1 MAKDDQKNTY
11 KKFIMF
17 VVGFFILILGT
28 TLILAWWT
36 DVIIFFKGTLGKIL
50 AVAGLLM
57 LYTLNK

>member
-1 MAKDDQKNTY
+1 MAKDDQKSTY

-17 VVGFFILILGT
+17 VFGFFILILGT